1 MIDLSPESLQTVTA
15 ILQKEVPNCE
25 VRVFGSRVT
34 GKATKYSDLD
44 LALVS
49 DKPLDW
55 RLLETLKD
63 SFSESNLP
71 ITVDLLDWHSISSEF
86 KAVIEKNYEVISLS

>member
-1 MIDLSPESLQTVTA
+1 MIALSPESLQTVTA